1 MVPVPERYLADPGAY
16 GTDRLFIY
24 LGLAAEPDADLEK
37 GLHALAGV
45 GHPVVKIQLRDKL
58 DLGRE
63 FFRWELATATAGA
76 ILEINPFDQ
85 PNVQESKVITS
96 RLLTDFR
103 AQGKLNE
110 AAPVMEADGIKFFCD
125 SATLANLAKS
135 AEEHGLVTQ
144 SLADYLAAFL
154 GLAYPEDYVAL
165 MAYLDFSSL
174 HKAQLRTLQVQV
186 RDSLYLATTVGFGP
200 RFLHSTGQ
208 LHKGGANNGLFI
220 QITCDDPEDV
230 PIPGDSFTFS
240 VLKQA
245 QALGDLAALQGK
257 GRRVICIHLGGDV
270 QAGLDR
276 LAGILRAALERL
288 RK

>member
-1 MVPVPERYLADPGAY
+1 L
-16 GTDRLFIY
+16 
-24 LGLAAEPDADLEK
+24 
-37 GLHALAGV
+37 
-45 GHPVVKIQLRDKL
+45 VKIRLKDKL

-63 FFRWELATATAGA
+63 FFRWEMATATAGA
-76 ILEINPFDQ
+76 LLEINPFDQ
-85 PNVQESKVITS
+85 PNVQESKDNTN
-96 RLLTDFR
+96 RLLAEFR
-103 AQGKLNE
+103 AQGKLTE
-110 AAPVMEADGIKFFCD
+110 ATPVLEADGLKIFCD
-125 SATLANLAKS
+125 SVTLPQLAKS
-135 AEEHGLVTQ
+135 AEDHGLVTK
-144 SLADYLAAFL
+144 SLADYLSAFL
-154 GLAYPEDYVAL
+154 GLAQAGDYVAL

-174 HKAQLRTLQVQV
+174 HKALLRSLQVQL

-208 LHKGGANNGLFI
+208 LHKGGANKGLFI

-230 PIPGDSFTFS
+230 PIPGEPYTFS

-257 GRRVICIHLGGDV
+257 GRRVIRLHLGADV

-276 LAGILRAALERL
+276 LAGMMQAALKRL